1 MSAQQVP
8 VAAGHT
14 GLGNHDLAVGM
25 LEGYIKSMSDPDC
38 SAVAVRSSANTAL
51 MIFRALSI
59 ISATEDAD
67 YTERLNHAYELRKGR
82 AA

>member
-8 VAAGHT
+8 VTAGHT
-14 GLGNHDLAVGM
+14 VAGNHDLAVGM
-25 LEGYIKSMSDPDC
+25 LEGYIQRMSDPEC
-38 SAVAVRSSANTAL
+38 SAVAVRSSSNTAL
-51 MIFRALSI
+51 LIFRTLNI

-67 YTERLNHAYELRKGR
+67 YTERLNHAYEFRKGR